1 MPNYLKHR
9 HARTRSSY
17 KQNRLYFTA
26 KWKRYRKAYLM
37 RQGGE
42 CEHCGDALP
51 DHMLHLDHIKPL
63 AEGGDPFNTNNL
75 QVLCVSCHGKK
86 TARET
91 WGVGSIS
98 NADTGKSPTD
108 ENAFFWSDQD
118 PPGPKTGKK

>member
-9 HARTRSSY
+9 NARTRSSY
-17 KQNRLYFTA
+17 RQHPLYKSS
-26 KWKRYRKAYLM
+26 KWRKYRMSYIL

-42 CEHCGDALP
+42 CELCHDTPP

-63 AEGGDPFNTNNL
+63 ADGGDAFNTNNL
-75 QVLCVSCHGKK
+75 QLLCISCHGKK

-98 NADTGKSPTD
+98 NDGPADSP
-108 ENAFFWSDQD
+108 ASSSFF
-118 PPGPKTGKK
+118 